1 LKSKLVTPFDVCD
14 AHLLSLVSHFRKDG
28 SMNRRFSLM
37 TGTIGALALVL
48 GGMSVNVYAQRGAG
62 VGHAAAPTNAGQGRA
77 TTAGRPD
84 TAGRPATAG
93 QAGTSGKA
101 NTNAGKPDTTGQPTI
116 AEQLTRDH
124 GLATQLQKLFP
135 VGTDLVDASKKFTN
149 LGQFVA
155 AAHVADNNPNFT
167 FDELKAKML
176 DGDGMSLGG
185 AIHALDPR
193 ADATTEAQTA
203 ESQAD
208 ADLKAA
214 GRRR

>member
-1 LKSKLVTPFDVCD
+1 
-14 AHLLSLVSHFRKDG
+14 
-28 SMNRRFSLM
+28 M

-48 GGMSVNVYAQRGAG
+48 GGMSVHVYAQRGA
-62 VGHAAAPTNAGQGRA
+62 APTNVGQGRTSTGRPPDIAGRPA
-77 TTAGRPD
+77 TTGRAGTSGPSNANAGKPD
-84 TAGRPATAG
+84 TAGRP
-93 QAGTSGKA
+93 
-101 NTNAGKPDTTGQPTI
+101 TI
-116 AEQLTRDH
+116 GDQLTRDR

-135 VGTDLVDASKKFTN
+135 EGTDLVDASKDFRN

-176 DGDGMSLGG
+176 DGDGMSLGD
-185 AIHALDPR
+185 AIHALDPN
-193 ADATTEAQTA
+193 ANATTEAQTA

-214 GRRR
+214 GQKK